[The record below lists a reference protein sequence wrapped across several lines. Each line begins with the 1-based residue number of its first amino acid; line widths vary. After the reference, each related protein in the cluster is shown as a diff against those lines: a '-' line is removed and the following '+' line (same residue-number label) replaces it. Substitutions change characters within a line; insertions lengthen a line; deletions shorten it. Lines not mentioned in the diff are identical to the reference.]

1 MLERGRTSGEANPA
15 NGPVPSDPAP
25 LAGPETLEERVLRLE
40 RTSSLAHGGY
50 MVNIYTQSDHACNSL
65 DDDSQRKVRLET
77 SLMPFYLGA
86 PGEPGA
92 IQDMVAR

>member
-1 MLERGRTSGEANPA
+1 MHRDPVRAAEDGQQSGCH
-15 NGPVPSDPAP
+15 
-25 LAGPETLEERVLRLE
+25 RVRLK